1 MRSAKKDSG
10 KPKDRWG
17 IIDPPAISDWEAAHI
32 FLEVAR
38 SGSFRAAAQKL
49 GQSVNALRRRID
61 AFEREMGTPLLIRHV
76 NGVQPTEEG
85 FKIYAAALQM
95 ESASFDLLLARKSSG
110 QQIEGEVG
118 LAITEGMGA
127 AWLIPKLAEFQRA
140 NPKLTINLRCGQ
152 KPPDLLRLEADI
164 SVQLQRPKEADLKV
178 VKLGRLHLM
187 LYAARSYLEAH
198 GYPATIADLTG
209 HRFVVMADEAHRW
222 EEDYR
227 KKFPEISPT
236 KQIVLRNNVSSAHL
250 SAILNGA
257 GIGILPTYVQAIDID
272 IVPLQIDLDSWAD
285 IWLTYRAEAK
295 RTARIQQT
303 IEWVTQIFEPRRYPW
318 FRDEFIHPDRFA
330 DHYKGPP
337 LSRAFVN
344 TLIP

>member
-1 MRSAKKDSG
+1 MRSAKKNNG

-38 SGSFRAAAQKL
+38 SGSFRAATQKL

-95 ESASFDLLLARKSSG
+95 ESASFDLLQARKSSG
-110 QQIEGEVG
+110 QQIEGEVR
-118 LAITEGMGA
+118 LAITEGMGTG
-127 AWLIPKLAEFQRA
+127 WLVPKLAEFQRA
-140 NPKLTINLRCGQ
+140 NPKLTVNLRCGQ
-152 KPPDLLRLEADI
+152 KPPDLLRLEADL
-164 SVQLQRPKEADLKV
+164 SVQLHRPKEADLKV
-178 VKLGRLHLM
+178 VKLGRLHFM
-187 LYAARSYLEAH
+187 LFAAESYLDAH
-198 GYPATIADLTG
+198 GHPAAMSDFTG
-209 HRFVVMADEAHRW
+209 HRFVVVADEERRW

-227 KKFPEISPT
+227 KLFPDVSPAEHV
-236 KQIVLRNNVSSAHL
+236 VLRNNVSSAHAA
-250 SAILNGA
+250 AILNGA
-257 GIGILPTYVQAIDID
+257 GIGSLPTYVRAVGIDL
-272 IVPLQIDLDSWAD
+272 VPLCPDATHGVD
-285 IWLTYRAEAK
+285 IWLTYRADAK

-303 IEWVTQIFEPRRYPW
+303 IEWVMQVFEPRRYPW